1 MRKQAQGP
9 RGLPIVGSMF
19 QFANG
24 RHQFLLD
31 VAKNYGEISKFKI
44 MNFNL
49 HILSNPDHVQE
60 LFVKKKA
67 HFIKA
72 DASRDNLRHL
82 VGDGLLTS
90 VGEYH
95 TQQRKMVQPA
105 LHATRIHGYADT
117 MVEIAENM
125 LATWE
130 VGSERDIHRDM
141 MLITM
146 EIVSRTLFGSDVL
159 EDAIAVGEAM
169 MVLQENSQR
178 RFIPI
183 FELPEWIETPQ
194 RKQVNEAR
202 ATIDRVVMRFIKER
216 RQEDD
221 LDRGDLLSML
231 LLSEDENGNRMN
243 DKEVRDEA
251 VTLFSAGHETTS
263 NALSW
268 ALYLL
273 SQHPD
278 IEAKLHEEVD
288 TVLAG
293 RRPTLTDLRELPYTN
308 MIMKETLRLY
318 PPAWTLMVRGIVEDV
333 SLGDYNLPKGDA
345 VFVSP
350 YVMHRHPNLWDN
362 PDSFNP
368 ERFSPENEKQ
378 HHKYQYIPF
387 GGGEHIC
394 IGNSYAMMEAAL
406 VLATIAQKFH
416 LRLMPDTE
424 VNERALITLVP
435 ENGLPMRVLQREFVP
450 EPVLA

>member
-1 MRKQAQGP
+1 MSKQPQGP
-9 RGLPIVGSMF
+9 KGLPIVGSMF
-19 QFANG
+19 QFASG
-24 RHQFLLD
+24 RHKFLLD
-31 VAKNYGEISKFKI
+31 VATTYGEISQFTI
-44 MNFNL
+44 LNFDL

-67 HFIKA
+67 HFVKA
-72 DASRDNLRHL
+72 DNSRDNLRHL

-90 VGEYH
+90 VGDYH
-95 TQQRKMVQPA
+95 AQQRKMVQPA

-117 MVEIAENM
+117 MVDITKNM

-130 VGSERDIHRDM
+130 AGSERNIHQDM
-141 MLITM
+141 MMITM

-169 MVLQENSQR
+169 MVLQENAQR

-183 FELPEWIETPQ
+183 FELPTWIETPQ
-194 RKQVNEAR
+194 RKRVNAAR

-216 RQEDD
+216 RNEGD

-231 LLSEDENGNRMN
+231 LLSEDDNGNRMN

-263 NALSW
+263 NTLSW

-273 SQHPD
+273 SQHPE

-288 TVLAG
+288 TVLGG
-293 RRPTLTDLRELPYTN
+293 RLPTLTDLRDLPYTN
-308 MIMKETLRLY
+308 RVIKETLRLY
-318 PPAWTLMVRGIVEDV
+318 PPAWTLMVRAIIEDV
-333 SLGDYNLPKGDA
+333 TLGEYDLPAGDA

-350 YVMHRHPNLWDN
+350 YVMHRHPDLWDS
-362 PDSFNP
+362 PDTFDP

-387 GGGEHIC
+387 GGGEHVC

-450 EPVLA
+450 EPAMV